1 MNKMLNKIGLISAV
15 MGSLVIC
22 HQIFVGIGIPLAI
35 AGSKSKFQLPKP
47 PNRGGVVGN
56 RFGSASRQSDQDP
69 TLGTTRSNRKILTA
83 FVPAYVIPVSAGSS
97 KAESTKVWG
106 LTAKENPAV
115 WFYIPYSEAIIARID
130 FNLKDQDSSN
140 KKTVYQTSILPAKQG
155 GIVGFSLPK
164 NLRLA
169 VDHLYQWE
177 LQLTMKIP
185 ADSKISPPPK
195 AEKIAVTGWIQR
207 KNLTSILSREI
218 KQSILTKQADL
229 YAVNGYWY
237 DAFATVAE
245 LRRAHP
251 QDLEIQKDWENMLE
265 LINLEELAD
274 LPFLKP

>member
-1 MNKMLNKIGLISAV
+1 MNKMLNKIGFIFAV
-15 MGSLVIC
+15 MGNFVIY
-22 HQIFVGIGIPLAI
+22 HQIPDGIPLAV
-35 AGSKSKFQLPKP
+35 AGSKSKVQLPKP

-69 TLGTTRSNRKILTA
+69 TLATTRGNRKILTA
-83 FVPAYVIPVSAGSS
+83 FVPAYVTPVSVGSS

-115 WFYIPYSEAIIARID
+115 WFYIPYSQVIVARID

-140 KKTVYQTSILPAKQG
+140 KKTVYQTSMLPPKQG
-155 GIVGFSLPK
+155 GIVGFALPK
-164 NLRLA
+164 NVRLA

-185 ADSKISPPPK
+185 ATSKVSPLPN
-195 AEKIAVTGWIQR
+195 AEKIVVTGWIQR

-218 KQSILTKQADL
+218 KQSNLTKQADL
-229 YAVNGYWY
+229 YGVNGYWY
-237 DAFATVAE
+237 DAFAMVAE
-245 LRRAHP
+245 LRRDYP
-251 QDLEIQKDWENMLE
+251 QDLEIQKDWENILE
-265 LINLEELAD
+265 SINLDELAD